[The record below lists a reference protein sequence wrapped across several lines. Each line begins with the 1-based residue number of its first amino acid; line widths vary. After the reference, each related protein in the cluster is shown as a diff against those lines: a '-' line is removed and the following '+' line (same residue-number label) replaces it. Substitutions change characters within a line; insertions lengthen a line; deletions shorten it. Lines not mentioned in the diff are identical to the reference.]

1 MLCNITKAEKYALS
15 NCNSSTSLIIYG
27 LTFLGYDDCICHI
40 LNDKINVFFILICKH
55 TVYKPRNAI
64 RYYYYEIE
72 LFQRIELVDN
82 IYIYIK
88 ELFKIDVT

>member
-40 LNDKINVFFILICKH
+40 LNDKINVFFTLICKH
-55 TVYKPRNAI
+55 TVYNHKTPFATTIMKLNCSN
-64 RYYYYEIE
+64 E
-72 LFQRIELVDN
+72 LSWLTT
-82 IYIYIK
+82 YIYIK